1 MLCFTIYASSRLILI
16 EDLLGLQTDM
26 TVSHENYRREFGQIY
41 LANPIW
47 QAIQQQQSSIPFP
60 TLNSFSYLHRNSIM
74 QQIIRSSKTA
84 TAARH
89 DASDYIPGPKIRG
102 EAINIQV

>member
-1 MLCFTIYASSRLILI
+1 
-16 EDLLGLQTDM
+16 
-26 TVSHENYRREFGQIY
+26 
-41 LANPIW
+41 
-47 QAIQQQQSSIPFP
+47 
-60 TLNSFSYLHRNSIM
+60 M
-74 QQIIRSSKTA
+74 QQIIRNSKTA